1 MIVTPALADAN
12 NGNWQSARRWQRFLS
27 PLYPTRLVKAWPDAE
42 AVADDVMIA
51 LHARRSADS
60 IAAWHE
66 KHGSDRLALVLTGTD
81 LYRDIETDSAAQRS
95 LELARYLVV
104 LQEIGAERLP
114 ENVRSKARTI
124 FQSAPGRKTLDK
136 PTTRLRALMVGH
148 LREEKSPGTLFAAA
162 RLLREHHDTFIDHIG
177 SALDPALGEAAQ
189 ATMDECPNYRWLG
202 GLPHAE
208 TRRHI
213 QRAHVLVHCSRMEG
227 GAHVVHE
234 AIVSGTPVLA
244 SRIDGNVG
252 MLGAD
257 YSGYFDWND
266 ADGLARLLVTC
277 RKSPNFLGQL
287 RSQIT
292 ERARLFAP
300 EAECA
305 AVRRLAAEL
314 LLSRD

>member
-1 MIVTPALADAN
+1 
-12 NGNWQSARRWQRFLS
+12 
-27 PLYPTRLVKAWPDAE
+27 
-42 AVADDVMIA
+42 
-51 LHARRSADS
+51 
-60 IAAWHE
+60 
-66 KHGSDRLALVLTGTD
+66 
-81 LYRDIETDSAAQRS
+81 
-95 LELARYLVV
+95 
-104 LQEIGAERLP
+104 
-114 ENVRSKARTI
+114 
-124 FQSAPGRKTLDK
+124 
-136 PTTRLRALMVGH
+136 
-148 LREEKSPGTLFAAA
+148 
-162 RLLREHHDTFIDHIG
+162 
-177 SALDPALGEAAQ
+177 
-189 ATMDECPNYRWLG
+189 
-202 GLPHAE
+202 
-208 TRRHI
+208 
-213 QRAHVLVHCSRMEG
+213 MEG

-252 MLGAD
+252 MLGTG